1 MANANTMK
9 TTKKP
14 KSHFKNIITVYG
26 QNSVQEALENSDLD
40 CQKMHVAVERKDK
53 PNLAELIKLAK
64 QRNLPISLHKTKK
77 LAQISKNSRQDQ
89 GIALDVRCPKFQ
101 ELEDH
106 LKKSMTHNNLV
117 ALDGITN
124 PKNVGIIIRSA
135 TAAGMNGVLYPRYR
149 SPQISPL
156 VIQSSAGTVF
166 KAPIIRCN
174 TLEEALKKYL
184 EIGFEI
190 VVLDEKSSH
199 SLFDMPY
206 IKKAIYVLGGESS
219 GSSFSI
225 QKLSSH
231 TVSIP
236 MRNDVESLNVAAA
249 ASILFYSIK
258 QNSLN
263 Y

>member
-1 MANANTMK
+1 MK
-9 TTKKP
+9 STKKQ
-14 KSHFKNIITVYG
+14 KSLFNSIITVYG
-26 QNSVQEALENSDLD
+26 QNSVQEALGNLDLD
-40 CQKMHVAVERKDK
+40 CHRMHVSVERKDK
-53 PNLAELIKLAK
+53 SSLAELIKLAK
-64 QRNLPISLHKTKK
+64 QRNLPISLHKAKK

-106 LKKSMTHNNLV
+106 LQSSRTESNLV
-117 ALDGITN
+117 ALDGVTN

-135 TAAGMNGVLYPRYR
+135 TAAGMDGILYPRYK

-156 VIQSSAGTVF
+156 VIQASAGTIF
-166 KAPIIRCN
+166 KAPIIRCD
-174 TLEEALKKYL
+174 TIKDALKKYL
-184 EIGFEI
+184 EIGFKI
-190 VVLDEKSSH
+190 VVLDEKSNH

-225 QKLSSH
+225 QQISSH
-231 TVSIP
+231 AVSIP
-236 MRNDVESLNVAAA
+236 MQNDVESLNVAAA

-258 QNSLN
+258 YNNLA